1 MELSYPDTHFQK
13 ERYIWLN
20 PVVAFQ
26 LGITMAIDYAEEGI
40 IGMDVRDEIVLKMKN
55 WRCAYYGND
64 DYKGQEFPMS
74 RGCILYMR
82 EDYVRKM
89 KGIFG
94 EMVWKEE
101 KQ

>member
-1 MELSYPDTHFQK
+1 MVGTRSWSS
-13 ERYIWLN
+13 R
-20 PVVAFQ
+20 
-26 LGITMAIDYAEEGI
+26 IDLYEQGFGCTCGEYDAEEGI

-94 EMVWKEE
+94 EMMWKEE